1 MSTVESSSP
10 ILHLCGPTASGK
22 SSLAEK
28 LVEQFDVELISVDS
42 ALVYRGMDI
51 GSAKPDAETLRH
63 CRYHLVDLI
72 EPEESYSAAKFVA
85 DSTALIAEIQ
95 ERGRIPVLVGGTML
109 YFRALT
115 QGLSDLPTTDPAL
128 RAELLNELETRGLSV
143 LHAELAQVD
152 PVAAARIHPNDPQR
166 TVRALE
172 VFRQTGA
179 PLSAQQQAWRSV
191 APAADNVLR
200 FALYPDRALL
210 HERIALRFQ
219 QMLDDGFLDE
229 VRTLMARPALTV
241 DHTSMRAVG
250 YRQAWQHLSGEF
262 DTSELFLR
270 GVAATRQLA
279 KRQITWI
286 RSDPG
291 LMRLEGSPE
300 QNYATVCAALQ
311 NQLSGKT
318 SGTLTGESNTI
329 RS

>member
-1 MSTVESSSP
+1 MSVPKP

-22 SSLAEK
+22 SSLAEQ
-28 LVEQFDVELISVDS
+28 LTEQFDVELISVDS

-51 GSAKPDAETLRH
+51 GSAKPDAETLRR
-63 CRYHLVDLI
+63 CRYHLIDLI
-72 EPEESYSAAKFVA
+72 EPQASYSAAKFVLDA
-85 DSTALIAEIQ
+85 NAVIEQIQ
-95 ERGRIPVLVGGTML
+95 ARGRIPVLVGGTML
-109 YFRALT
+109 YFRALN
-115 QGLSDLPTTDPAL
+115 QGLSDLPSTDPTL
-128 RAELLNELETRGLSV
+128 RAELLNELETRGLSA

-152 PVAAARIHPNDPQR
+152 PTAAARIHPNDPQR

-172 VFRQTGA
+172 VFRQTGV

-191 APAADNVLR
+191 APAADSVLR

-229 VRTLMARPALTV
+229 VRTLMARPALTI

-262 DTSELFLR
+262 DANELLLR

-291 LMRLEGSPE
+291 LVRLEGSPE
-300 QNYATVCAALQ
+300 ENYTSVCAALR
-311 NQLSGKT
+311 NQLAGNASVV
-318 SGTLTGESNTI
+318 LTCESNTI

>member
-1 MSTVESSSP
+1 MTAPP

-28 LVEQFDVELISVDS
+28 LAEQFDVELISVDS

-51 GSAKPDAETLRH
+51 GSAKPDAQTLQRCH
-63 CRYHLVDLI
+63 YHLIDLI
-72 EPEESYSAAKFVA
+72 EPEASYSAAKFVSDA
-85 DSTALIAEIQ
+85 NILIAQIQ
-95 ERGRIPVLVGGTML
+95 ARGRVPILVGGTML

-115 QGLSDLPTTDPAL
+115 LGLSDLPATDPAL
-128 RAELLNELETRGLSV
+128 RAELLHELETRGLSA

-152 PVAAARIHPNDPQR
+152 PAAAARIHPNDPQR

-172 VFRQTGA
+172 VFRQTGV
-179 PLSAQQQAWRSV
+179 PLSTQQHAWRSV
-191 APAADNVLR
+191 MPGPENVLR
-200 FALYPDRALL
+200 FALYPDRAWL

-219 QMLDDGFLDE
+219 QMLDAGFLAE
-229 VRTLMARPALTV
+229 VRALMARPELTTE
-241 DHTSMRAVG
+241 HTSMRAVG

-262 DTSELFLR
+262 DANELLLR

-291 LMRLEGSPE
+291 LMRLEGDPDE
-300 QNYATVCAALQ
+300 NYAAISLALQ
-311 NQLSGKT
+311 HQLAGK
-318 SGTLTGESNTI
+318 SVAKSVGAANTI